1 MDIVN
6 TELLKLLNKI
16 TDAGYEAYLV
26 GGYPR
31 DLYLKRTT
39 TDYDVTTSATPEELK
54 QIFSNIDDKDSKYGK
69 VTVEIENKNVEITT
83 YRIEGNY
90 EKHRKPIVTF
100 TNDLSIDLN
109 RRDFIMNTLCIDQNG
124 NFVDLLGAKKDI
136 DNKIIRVVGDAKKKI
151 EEDALRILRA
161 IRFATI
167 LNFTLDEQLKEAI
180 SLYKKNLKE
189 LSYFRKQE
197 ELNQIFA
204 SPNIEYGIKL
214 LKELEEEL
222 EIFGI
227 SNLNPHTS
235 VLGIWAQLEFSP
247 KYEFLKAEKREI
259 EKLKQLLE
267 KDVLDPFTLYQ
278 YGHYYAGIVA
288 EIKGIP
294 KSEVIESYR
303 KLPIH
308 HRDEIALSPKELKQM
323 VPKEKLGEVYEDIEK
338 KILSGELENLKIFI
352 RRYILT
358 NYDGRKS

>member
-1 MDIVN
+1 MD

-16 TDAGYEAYLV
+16 ADAGYEAYLV

-39 TDYDVTTSATPEELK
+39 TDYDITTSATPEELK
-54 QIFSNIDDKDSKYGK
+54 QIFLDIDDKDSKYGK
-69 VTVEIENKNVEITT
+69 VTVKIENRTVEITT

-90 EKHRKPIVTF
+90 ENHRKPIVTF
-100 TNDLSIDLN
+100 TKDLLTDLN
-109 RRDFIMNTLCIDQNG
+109 RRDFIMNTLCIDKNG
-124 NFVDLLGAKKDI
+124 NFVDLLDAKKDI
-136 DNKIIRVVGDAKKKI
+136 DNKIIRVVGDTKKKI
-151 EEDALRILRA
+151 EEDSLRILRA
-161 IRFATI
+161 IRLATI

-189 LSYFRKQE
+189 LSYFRKKE

-204 SPNIEYGIKL
+204 SPNIEYGIEL

-235 VLGIWAQLEFSP
+235 ALGIWAQLEFSS
-247 KYEFLKAEKREI
+247 KYEFSKAEKKEI

-278 YGHYYAGIVA
+278 YGHYYAGIAA
-288 EIKGIP
+288 EIKGIS
-294 KSEVIESYR
+294 KSDIIESYR

-308 HRDEIALSPKELKQM
+308 HRDEIALSPKELQQI
-323 VPKEKLGEVYEDIEK
+323 VSKEKLGEVYEDIEK
-338 KILSGELENLKIFI
+338 RILSGELENLKIFI
-352 RRYILT
+352 RRYILK
-358 NYDGRKS
+358 NYDGRK

>member
-16 TDAGYEAYLV
+16 TEAGYEAYLV

-31 DLYLKRTT
+31 DVYLGRTT

-54 QIFSNIDDKDSKYGK
+54 QIFSDIDDKDSKYGRATIK
-69 VTVEIENKNVEITT
+69 IENMVVEITT
-83 YRIEGNY
+83 YRTETDY
-90 EKHRKPIVTF
+90 EKHRKPTITF
-100 TNDLSIDLN
+100 AKELSIDLN
-109 RRDFIMNTLCIDQNG
+109 RRDFIMNTLCIDKNG

-136 DNKIIRVVGDAKKKI
+136 DDKIIRVVGDSKKKI

-167 LNFTLDEQLKEAI
+167 LNFTLDEPLKEAI

-189 LSYFRKQE
+189 LSYFRKRE

-204 SPNIEYGIKL
+204 SSNIEYGIEL
-214 LKELEEEL
+214 LKDLEEEL

-227 SNLNPHTS
+227 SKLNPHTS
-235 VLGIWAQLEFSP
+235 VLGIWAQLEFSS
-247 KYEFLKAEKREI
+247 KYEFSKSDKKEI

-267 KDVLDPFTLYQ
+267 QNILDPFILYQ
-278 YGHYYAGIVA
+278 YGHYYAGIAA
-288 EIKGIP
+288 EIKGLS
-294 KSEVIESYR
+294 KSDVIESYR

-308 HRDEIALSPKELKQM
+308 HRDEIALSSNELKQM
-323 VPKEKLGEVYEDIEK
+323 VPKEKLGEIYEDIEK

-352 RRYILT
+352 RRYILE
-358 NYDGRKS
+358 NYDRRK